1 MQEPMLL
8 KKKAAVANKTVLL
21 MSLNGDLTDQTG
33 NTANGSIG
41 SVGTSFKT
49 NQKFGRQAATFT
61 AAGYIAVPLSAKIQF
76 AGDFTIEMW
85 ISMGQITGEQMLF
98 TAGAGCY
105 IDCYTGSGYNGGAPC
120 FINSIR
126 PTNDHVSLMVA
137 NNPFSVNTL
146 HHLALCRSNGT
157 VSMYGDGVSLGTPVA
172 NNQTWGTTTTF
183 IGNYAAQAAYGFFGG
198 VQEVRLSNVCRYT
211 GAFTPPTGPFTLD

>member
-1 MQEPMLL
+1 MQDALLL
-8 KKKAAVANKTVLL
+8 KKKAAVASKTVLL

-33 NTANGSIG
+33 NTPNGSIG
-41 SVGTSFKT
+41 SVGQTFKT

-61 AAGYIAVPLSAKIQF
+61 QGGYVAVPFSAKLQL
-76 AGDFTIEMW
+76 AVDFTIEMW
-85 ISMGQITGEQMLF
+85 ISMATLAGEQMLF

-105 IDCYTGSGYNGGAPC
+105 IDCYTGAGYNGGAPC

-146 HHLALCRSNGT
+146 HHLALCRLNGT

-172 NNQTWGTTTTF
+172 NNQVWGNTTTY
-183 IGNYAAQAAYGFFGG
+183 IGNYVAAASYGFAGG
-198 VQEVRLSNVCRYT
+198 VQEVRMSNVCRYT
-211 GAFTPPTGPFTLD
+211 GPFTPPTGPFTLD